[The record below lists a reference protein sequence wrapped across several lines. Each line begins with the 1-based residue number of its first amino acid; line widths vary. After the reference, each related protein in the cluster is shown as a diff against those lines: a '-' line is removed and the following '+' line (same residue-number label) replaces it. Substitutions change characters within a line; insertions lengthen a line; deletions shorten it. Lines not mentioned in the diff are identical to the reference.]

1 MTKSI
6 PESFSLEECLKL
18 YSDQIPE
25 FLLHKLERLCEENA
39 ILKTEL
45 NKSERSYEVM
55 SEQVDAASELVYDI
69 SNFVANNTSRSPNTI
84 REHIRRLIENSY
96 FEM

>member
-25 FLLHKLERLCEENA
+25 FLLHKLDRLVEEKA
-39 ILKTEL
+39 ALKSEL
-45 NKSERSYEVM
+45 NETVRSYELM
-55 SEQVDAASELVYDI
+55 SEQVGAASELVCAI
-69 SNFVANNTSRSPNTI
+69 SSFVNNDTSRSPTTI
-84 REHIRRLIENSY
+84 KEHIRRLIENSY
-96 FEM
+96 FER

>member
-18 YSDQIPE
+18 YSDQVPE
-25 FLLHKLERLCEENA
+25 FLLHKLERLCEEKA
-39 ILKTEL
+39 TLKTEL
-45 NKSERSYEVM
+45 VKSERSYEIM
-55 SEQVDAASELVYDI
+55 SEQVGAASELVSAI
-69 SNFVANNTSRSPNTI
+69 SNFVNNDTSRSPNTI